1 MQKTDRTTRRDEE
14 ELSSYGASSIGN
26 MNSGMLDDSSNSPR
40 APTAERIGQ
49 EEKEKRKKK
58 VLFGS
63 LKSRSISIKGRGSP
77 LIVINFGT
85 FFSFRQSWLRDYQ

>member
-1 MQKTDRTTRRDEE
+1 MQTTHRTTHRDEE
-14 ELSSYGASSIGN
+14 ELNSYGASSIGN

-58 VLFGS
+58 VTFGS
-63 LKSRSISIKGRGSP
+63 LKYHLHCGLLGRGSP
-77 LIVINFGT
+77 LIVIKFGT
-85 FFSFRQSWLRDYQ
+85 FFFL